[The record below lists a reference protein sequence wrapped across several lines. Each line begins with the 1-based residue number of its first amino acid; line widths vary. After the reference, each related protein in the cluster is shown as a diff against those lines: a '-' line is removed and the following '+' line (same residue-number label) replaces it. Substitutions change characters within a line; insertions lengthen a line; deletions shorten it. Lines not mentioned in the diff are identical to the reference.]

1 MSPDRENQS
10 RPKVLVVGATGYLGK
25 HMIQCLHRRGYWVRV
40 LVRDES
46 RLADVKD
53 LVDEVFVGEA
63 TKPESLIGVCD
74 GIEIVFS
81 SLGITRQKDGL
92 TYQDVDYGANKN
104 VLDLA
109 IRSGVEKFLYVSAL
123 NADKLP
129 DVKILAA
136 KEHFVSE
143 LRESSIDSIVV
154 RPNGFFSDMKEFLS
168 MARGGRVYLFGD
180 GEYRS
185 NPIDGTDLANF
196 CIDQFSFRNTCVD
209 IGGPDVLTANEIAD
223 LAFAATGQ
231 KRRVTY
237 IPLWITKALLFGMR
251 KFTGVETHGPIEF
264 FLTVLTMDMVA
275 PSTGTRRLADFF
287 QDEAKT
293 EQSQR

>member
-25 HMIQCLHRRGYWVRV
+25 HMIRCLHRRGYWVRA
-40 LVRDES
+40 LVRSEDK
-46 RLADVKD
+46 LADVKE
-53 LVDEVFVGEA
+53 LVDDVFVGEA
-63 TKPESLIGVCD
+63 TMPKSLAGVCD

-92 TYQDVDYGANKN
+92 TYQDVDYGANKS

-109 IRSGVEKFLYVSAL
+109 IRSGVKKFLYVSAL
-123 NADKLP
+123 NAEKLP

-136 KEHFVSE
+136 KERFAKE

-154 RPNGFFSDMKEFLS
+154 RPNGFFSDMTEFLS

-180 GEYRS
+180 GECRS
-185 NPIDGTDLANF
+185 NPIDGSDLANF
-196 CIDQFSFRNTCVD
+196 CIDQFSFPNTCVD

-223 LAFAATGQ
+223 LAFAATGK

-237 IPLWITKALLFGMR
+237 IPLWITKALLFCAR
-251 KFTGVETHGPIEF
+251 KFTGVKTHGPIEF

-275 PSTGTRRLADFF
+275 PCTGTRRLAGFF
-287 QDEAKT
+287 QDEAQT
-293 EQSQR
+293 QQS